1 MGHNSRI
8 TRPVR
13 AALLAPVFAAT
24 LALGGCGGIEF
35 QGKVFD
41 YMGISGDRKE
51 ADVRM
56 TERPPLL
63 LPPDAKALPQPGNGV
78 AVATARQDW
87 PKNPEVTQKQIV
99 QAQKDEKAKALRTQE
114 PLNPYIG
121 KPTLFNKWFAKNKDG
136 QPVDEVPEPDPSD
149 KPAEAVAG
157 TTVKP
162 LKPHVPQD
170 IKPTEDPFNPAP
182 PDSYKN
188 PSALY

>member
-1 MGHNSRI
+1 MAHNSRI

-99 QAQKDEKAKALRTQE
+99 QAQKDEKAKTLRAQE

-136 QPVDEVPEPDPSD
+136 QPRARRSSR
-149 KPAEAVAG
+149 ARS
-157 TTVKP
+157 
-162 LKPHVPQD
+162 L
-170 IKPTEDPFNPAP
+170 
-182 PDSYKN
+182 
-188 PSALY
+188 